1 MARQLTSKLWYPLS
15 PIPLSL
21 CNEDGTMQK
30 TNKKDLY
37 HILKNLM
44 TQQETPEVIMGNTAF
59 IVDLLTVMH
68 TLQGISGM
76 FKCFLLVSVQICEV
90 PIVQLQA
97 DYGKYLFSR
106 FNIIF
111 RKSKIQ
117 YNLHGRSSKILI
129 RSIKSKI
136 PTDLALNDSTIFE
149 VMKINRVRMMINVF
163 VKKLF

>member
-1 MARQLTSKLWYPLS
+1 
-15 PIPLSL
+15 
-21 CNEDGTMQK
+21 MQK

-68 TLQGISGM
+68 TLQEISGV

-90 PIVQLQA
+90 PTVQLQA
-97 DYGKYLFSR
+97 GYGEYLFSR

-117 YNLHGRSSKILI
+117 CNLHGRSSKILI

-136 PTDLALNDSTIFE
+136 PTDLALNDSTILE

>member
-1 MARQLTSKLWYPLS
+1 
-15 PIPLSL
+15 
-21 CNEDGTMQK
+21 MQK

-44 TQQETPEVIMGNTAF
+44 TQQETPKVIMGNTAF

-90 PIVQLQA
+90 PTVQLQA
-97 DYGKYLFSR
+97 GYGEYLFSR

-117 YNLHGRSSKILI
+117 CNLHGRSSKILI

-136 PTDLALNDSTIFE
+136 PTDLALNDSTILE